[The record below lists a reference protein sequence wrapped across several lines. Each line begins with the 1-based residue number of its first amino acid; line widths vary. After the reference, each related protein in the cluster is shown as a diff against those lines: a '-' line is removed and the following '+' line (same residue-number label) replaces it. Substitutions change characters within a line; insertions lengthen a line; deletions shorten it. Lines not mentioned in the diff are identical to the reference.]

1 MEKGD
6 HNKMKK
12 GKKTIPLSSL
22 INKRRENNGF
32 NKQKELK
39 EDNTVLLTE
48 LDLNIKKIITIL
60 GDSSDI
66 VFREFWVDPKTKLRG
81 TAVYI
86 DGLTDEKIVSEF
98 LVQAIINHPYDIKD
112 DSEESKDAKFTNI
125 QNQILTVAKV
135 NTLDNW
141 NNIIFALL
149 SGNTIVFI
157 DGFNKAFSGGTSG
170 GEWRS
175 IEEPSSEIAIRGPKD
190 GFVES
195 LKTNISLIRRRIKS
209 PHLRVEQI
217 QIGKISQTNVALL
230 YVDGIVNDKLVK
242 EVRERLN
249 KIQIDE
255 ILSSANIEE
264 LIQDNG
270 LTIFPTVFNTERP
283 DMVVNALVEGR
294 ITIIVDGTPF
304 VLVVPTSFS
313 QFFKAAEDYY
323 QRFDFATLIR
333 ILRYLAF
340 TFALLG
346 PSIYVALITFHQ
358 DLIPTTLVISLASQ
372 REGIPFPALIEALI
386 MEVTFEVL
394 REAGIRM
401 PRAIGQAVSIVG
413 ALVIGQAAVQ
423 AGIVSAAMVIVVA
436 GTGIA
441 SFTTPA
447 YSLAVAARILR
458 FLIMMLA
465 GTFGLYGI
473 LIGLIALVA
482 HLNSLRSFGYP
493 YLAPFAPLIPEDQK
507 DGLFRFPI
515 WARNS
520 RPRLI
525 SQNRTERMESG
536 LKPSP
541 PSGKDGKIET

>member
-1 MEKGD
+1 MI
-6 HNKMKK
+6 MKK
-12 GKKTIPLSSL
+12 VKKNVSLESL
-22 INKRRENNGF
+22 IKKRRQINGS
-32 NKQKELK
+32 KEPKELNDDK
-39 EDNTVLLTE
+39 SNLFSE
-48 LDLNIKKIITIL
+48 LDLNVKEVKRLL
-60 GDSSDI
+60 GNCSDL
-66 VFREFWVDPKTKLRG
+66 VVREFLINQVKNLKG
-81 TAVYI
+81 IAVYI
-86 DGLTDEKIVSEF
+86 GGITDEKVVSEF
-98 LVQAIINHPYDIKD
+98 IMQAITNHQPEDMKEQTAD
-112 DSEESKDAKFTNI
+112 SKDVQFTTI
-125 QNQILTVAKV
+125 EQQILNIAKV
-135 NTLDNW
+135 NILDNW
-141 NNIIFALL
+141 NNLIYSLL
-149 SGNTIVFI
+149 SGNTILFI
-157 DGFNKAFSGGTSG
+157 DGFDKAYSGGTTG

-190 GFVES
+190 GFIES
-195 LKTNISLIRRRIKS
+195 IITNIVLIRRRIKS

-217 QIGKISQTNVALL
+217 QLGTVSQTSVAFL
-230 YVDGIVNDKLVK
+230 YVDGIVNEKLVN

-249 KIQIDE
+249 SIQADE

-264 LIQDNG
+264 FIQDNSMSP
-270 LTIFPTVFNTERP
+270 FPTVFITERP
-283 DMVVNALVEGR
+283 DMVANALVEGR

-323 QRFDFATLIR
+323 QRFDFSTLIR
-333 ILRYLAF
+333 ILRYLSF
-340 TFALLG
+340 IIALLG

-358 DLIPTTLVISLASQ
+358 DIIPTTLVISLAAQ
-372 REGIPFPALIEALI
+372 REGIPFPAFIEAII

-441 SFTTPA
+441 SFTTPS
-447 YSLAVAARILR
+447 YNLAVAARILR
-458 FLIMMLA
+458 FLFMILA
-465 GTFGLYGI
+465 GLFGLYGI

-482 HLNSLRSFGYP
+482 HLSSLRSFGYP
-493 YLAPFAPLIPEDQK
+493 YLAPFAPFISEDQK

-515 WARNS
+515 GS
-520 RPRLI
+520 KTTRPRLI
-525 SQNRTERMESG
+525 NKNRVERMDKG

-541 PSGKDGKIET
+541 PNGKDR